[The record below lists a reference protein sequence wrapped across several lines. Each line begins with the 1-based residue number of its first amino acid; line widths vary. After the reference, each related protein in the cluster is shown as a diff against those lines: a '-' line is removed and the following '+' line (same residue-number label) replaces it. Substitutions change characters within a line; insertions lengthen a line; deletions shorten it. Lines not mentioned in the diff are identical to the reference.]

1 MLYIAA
7 RLKGIFNILFQHY
20 HIPLVISALLGIGL
34 GAMHRHLGTFFGLF
48 LFRLSITYSDRQA
61 LFQLAQGRGFLGS
74 CPALPTAYYAC
85 VVVRSSRVIMIL
97 SRERWWLTTMGLTCI
112 GGPPIHYFCTSGL

>member
-34 GAMHRHLGTFFGLF
+34 CYGIDTVGHSLDCFYC
-48 LFRLSITYSDRQA
+48 RLSITYS
-61 LFQLAQGRGFLGS
+61 G
-74 CPALPTAYYAC
+74 
-85 VVVRSSRVIMIL
+85 
-97 SRERWWLTTMGLTCI
+97 
-112 GGPPIHYFCTSGL
+112 